1 MIWKKNKYLFVVYLY
16 NSYSQNSLWLEKPF
30 YFAPFGQTGLLT
42 LAIKW
47 LTLVKSWCRGQ
58 SWVAFP
64 VYNGI
69 AYWTAMP
76 VKVDENYYF
85 SAQYGGATTF
95 NQAISFGYN
104 ICPVADR

>member
-1 MIWKKNKYLFVVYLY
+1 MRKNKYLFVVYLY
-16 NSYSQNSLWLEKPF
+16 NSYSQNSL
-30 YFAPFGQTGLLT
+30 
-42 LAIKW
+42 
-47 LTLVKSWCRGQ
+47 
-58 SWVAFP
+58 WVAFP

-104 ICPVADR
+104 IRPVADR